1 MIEKTISPKTKK
13 IEKLEQIKVEQLTY
27 CADNVKILENISMV
41 FEGGKKYLLTGES
54 GSGKTTLLN
63 LFIIREEL

>member
-41 FEGGKKYLLTGES
+41 FEGGKS
-54 GSGKTTLLN
+54 
-63 LFIIREEL
+63 IC